1 MRRCAAGWDDID
13 RMRETQNNIDT
24 HVWHVRFPV
33 NARRGHGTGT
43 IGKMIAA
50 TSEISIG
57 CEFCRANYFLDE
69 GVSEE
74 SFLIE
79 NGQMSVPKS
88 PGLGIRADLDKSA
101 LHALNYGDGGHR

>member
-1 MRRCAAGWDDID
+1 
-13 RMRETQNNIDT
+13 MRETQSITDI
-24 HVWHVRFPV
+24 HVWHIRMPV
-33 NARRGHGTGT
+33 NARRDNGTGT

-57 CEFCRANYFLDE
+57 CEFCRASYILDE
-69 GVSEE
+69 GVLEE

-79 NGQMSVPKS
+79 NGQISVPKS

-101 LHALNYGDGGHR
+101 LYALNFGDGGHR